1 MLNHLVAC
9 CLWASIEGVSKQN
22 QYFFQWRVSAG
33 APPPPLSLF
42 PLLFPAGPDFLLG
55 PPPDLTVGQ
64 RLIPLPGCLALH
76 QRTPQLQ
83 NCLLGSCAP
92 FAATQ
97 LAKMMDP
104 ALLGWCLLCID
115 IPGNKSPIWVSIWG
129 KLESWIFMNQSKS
142 LVLRIKKNLI
152 SIENVSFTDIYT
164 KKILADIHILDEH
177 LQKQQKSI
185 DMNNVKI
192 SVIDI
197 WNICLWLQNS
207 KINIVPFQYLWYSC
221 TSIKGSKSQV
231 LSLHIGLFLKQ
242 QSFSAQQVH
251 QLAVVGLVAGFSD
264 CFSVS

>member
-1 MLNHLVAC
+1 MTVFGHFGVPPTVPPTQAKTSLAESSLSKKVLNADGTLSDQFIINKELIAMLNHLVAC

-42 PLLFPAGPDFLLG
+42 PLLCPAGPDFLLG

-104 ALLGWCLLCID
+104 ALLGWCLL
-115 IPGNKSPIWVSIWG
+115 
-129 KLESWIFMNQSKS
+129 
-142 LVLRIKKNLI
+142 
-152 SIENVSFTDIYT
+152 
-164 KKILADIHILDEH
+164 
-177 LQKQQKSI
+177 
-185 DMNNVKI
+185 
-192 SVIDI
+192 
-197 WNICLWLQNS
+197 
-207 KINIVPFQYLWYSC
+207 
-221 TSIKGSKSQV
+221 
-231 LSLHIGLFLKQ
+231 
-242 QSFSAQQVH
+242 
-251 QLAVVGLVAGFSD
+251 
-264 CFSVS
+264 

>member
-1 MLNHLVAC
+1 MGKYWGCQQTKPILLPVTC
-9 CLWASIEGVSKQN
+9 QCWSPSTP
-22 QYFFQWRVSAG
+22 S
-33 APPPPLSLF
+33 F
-42 PLLFPAGPDFLLG
+42 PLPSVVPCWSWLPLRTSPRPDSGATPNPTPWLLGAAPTHTPAAKLSAWLLCPLCSYPAGQNDG
-55 PPPDLTVGQ
+55 P
-64 RLIPLPGCLALH
+64 
-76 QRTPQLQ
+76 
-83 NCLLGSCAP
+83 CAP
-92 FAATQ
+92 G
-97 LAKMMDP
+97 LVP
-104 ALLGWCLLCID
+104 AVD

-142 LVLRIKKNLI
+142 LVLRIKKKLI
-152 SIENVSFTDIYT
+152 SIEKVSFTDIYT